1 VNNLAS
7 HGRPAAPDLPSD
19 DILEQIRRRAERL
32 DHGLFGI
39 GIEILP
45 YELIGVITDVKGFKL
60 ATARVGLVSM
70 EIDPVVAGIARLA
83 HHLSTAAL
91 DFDLTNPRLCMGVE
105 LGGPVDSETGVVR
118 FYANNPHDHGKE
130 KPPWRWDE
138 VDLADRIQNATGCI
152 TVLENDAHAHAVYEQ
167 KLGVGQRSASFAL
180 LLIRHGIG
188 AGIVINN
195 ELLPI
200 PAEIGH
206 LTVWPEGREC
216 DCGKGAHVES
226 RAGRRAIPAVVA
238 EKTGLAPAS
247 FERAVGLANGNH
259 AKADLALEAFAEAGN
274 SIAQGMAS
282 ILTIFGSS
290 HVVIYGPESL
300 VIEGSGR
307 AAETFMKVVRTFPD
321 YTFEHLAACEITSK
335 PLELDCGAVGAAL
348 TALHRHFSVPLEP
361 SLEPVR

>member
-1 VNNLAS
+1 VDSPAS
-7 HGRPAAPDLPSD
+7 LSRPAAADLPSD
-19 DILEQIRRRAERL
+19 SCVEQIRQRAERL

-45 YELIGVITDVKGFKL
+45 YELIGVITDVKG
-60 ATARVGLVSM
+60 ATLTAAKVDLFSM
-70 EIDPVVAGIARLA
+70 EVDAVVAGIARLA
-83 HHLSTAAL
+83 HDLAAAKL
-91 DFDLTNPRLCMGVE
+91 GFDLLNPRLCLGVE
-105 LGGPVDSETGVVR
+105 LGGPVDSENGMVR
-118 FYANNPHDHGKE
+118 FYANNPHDHA
-130 KPPWRWDE
+130 KPWTWNE
-138 VDLADRIQNATGCI
+138 VDLADRIQEATGCI

-180 LLIRHGIG
+180 LLIRHGVG
-188 AGIVINN
+188 AGIVVNN

-206 LTVWPEGREC
+206 LTVVPDGREC
-216 DCGKGAHVES
+216 DCGKGDHVES

-247 FERAVGLANGNH
+247 FERAVDLANGNH
-259 AKADLALEAFAEAGN
+259 VKADLALEAFAEAGS
-274 SIAQGMAS
+274 SIAQAMAS
-282 ILTIFGSS
+282 ILTIFGSP

-307 AAETFMKVVRTFPD
+307 VAETYMRAVRTFPG
-321 YTFEHLAACEITSK
+321 YTFEHLSNCEITTK
-335 PLELDCGAVGAAL
+335 PLEPERGAVGAAL
-348 TALHRHFSVPLEP
+348 TALNRHFSVPLDP